1 MSLSIVVVSAL
12 ISAAPLTASQRLA
25 DARRHMDELHYDK
38 AARAAEAGLLQAD
51 IDHETLVGLFQV
63 AGISWAALDKPAK
76 AKESFQY
83 LLSLKPDF
91 ELSNDL
97 PPRMRTPF
105 FEAKSWLS
113 QTTPV
118 AAKVTPFVAEGRLV
132 SLDIVV
138 TDNEL
143 LRVKS
148 ARITLTPAGGAPE
161 QEPLRLENGKASVA
175 VSPQGTKWRVELFG
189 DRGVLADVQGEATKA
204 EAPPPPPPIVKAPPP
219 VVSTAPSLRWAR
231 TVGWVTAIGAGV
243 VAGGGVAAALISS
256 GDRTRISTAARDEQN
271 VVIGMTQ
278 LEASRLD
285 ARARLMATVANAA
298 FIAAGVLAAGAV
310 VFFTLG
316 AESTPVAVGI
326 GAGNVSASISF

>member
-1 MSLSIVVVSAL
+1 MGLQLLLAGVLA
-12 ISAAPLTASQRLA
+12 AAPLTAAQRLTE
-25 DARRHMDELHYDK
+25 ARRHADELHYDR
-38 AARAAEAGLLQAD
+38 AARSAEAGLAQPD
-51 IDHETLVGLFQV
+51 IDRATLVGLFQV
-63 AGISWAALDKPAK
+63 AGLSWAALDKPAK

-83 LLSLKPDF
+83 LLSLEPAF
-91 ELSNDL
+91 ELSKDL
-97 PPRMRTPF
+97 PPRTRTPF

-118 AAKVTPFVAEGRLV
+118 GVKVTPFVAEGRLV

-148 ARITLTPAGGAPE
+148 ARITLTPAGGAAE
-161 QEPLRLENGKASVA
+161 QEPLRLENLKASVA

-189 DRGVLADVQGEATKA
+189 DRGVLADVQGEATKP
-204 EAPPPPPPIVKAPPP
+204 EAPPPPPPIVKVPPP

-231 TVGWVTAIGAGV
+231 TVGWVTAIGAGAAA
-243 VAGGGVAAALISS
+243 AGGVGAALVSS
-256 GDRTRISTAARDEQN
+256 GARTRISTAARDEQN

-285 ARARLMATVANAA
+285 AQARLMAAVANAL
-298 FIAAGVLAAGAV
+298 FISAGVLAAGAV

-316 AESTPVAVGI
+316 ADATPVAVGV
-326 GAGNVSASISF
+326 GPASVTASVSF

>member
-1 MSLSIVVVSAL
+1 MGLHILLVLV
-12 ISAAPLTASQRLA
+12 SAAPLAAPQRLTE
-25 DARRHMDELHYDK
+25 ARRHMDELHYDK
-38 AARAAEAGLLQAD
+38 AARSAEAGLQQPD
-51 IDHETLVGLFQV
+51 IDHQTLVGLFQV

-83 LLSLKPDF
+83 LLSLEPGF
-91 ELSNDL
+91 ELSKDL

-105 FEAKSWLS
+105 FEAKSWLA

-148 ARITLTPAGGAPE
+148 ARITLTPVGGAPE
-161 QEPLRLENGKASVA
+161 QEPLRLENLKASVA
-175 VSPQGTKWRVELFG
+175 VNPQGTKWRVELFG
-189 DRGVLADVQGEATKA
+189 DRGVLGDVQGEATKP
-204 EAPPPPPPIVKAPPP
+204 EAPPPPPPIVKAPPA
-219 VVSTAPSLRWAR
+219 VSTTPSLRWAR

-243 VAGGGVAAALISS
+243 TAGGGVAAALVSS
-256 GDRTRISTAARDEQN
+256 GARTRISTAARDDQN

-278 LEASRLD
+278 VEASRLD
-285 ARARLMATVANAA
+285 AQARLMATLANAL
-298 FIAAGVLAAGAV
+298 FISAGVLAASAV

-316 AESTPVAVGI
+316 ADSTPVAVGI
-326 GAGNVSASISF
+326 GPGSVSASISF